1 MTRTYRQEIIKVE
14 NKFVQVKSTV
24 KLLDVKTDAE
34 LNFNLHISNICRR
47 AANQL
52 NALIRLRKFLG
63 FEQKK
68 VLINSYF
75 YSNFNYYPLV
85 WMFSYPKSLKKV
97 ETLQKRELRFHYDD
111 YNSPLEEI
119 LKKSGKVCKEVTLRP

>member
-34 LNFNLHISNICRR
+34 LNFNLHISNICRC